1 MSGELRPTAHCDV
14 GVDARHE
21 AAGNGAPDSV
31 CHLCGD
37 EAVAGLV
44 VSVDASSRTAGVL
57 FASGVATVALD
68 LVDAVAGD
76 TLLVHLG
83 FAIARLEAA

>member
-1 MSGELRPTAHCDV
+1 MTRPADRAARCDAST
-14 GVDARHE
+14 GT
-21 AAGNGAPDSV
+21 

-37 EAVAGLV
+37 EAVAGRVL
-44 VSVDASSRTAGVL
+44 SVDADARLAVVA
-57 FASGVATVALD
+57 FDSGEARVALD

-83 FAIARLEAA
+83 FAIARVEEA